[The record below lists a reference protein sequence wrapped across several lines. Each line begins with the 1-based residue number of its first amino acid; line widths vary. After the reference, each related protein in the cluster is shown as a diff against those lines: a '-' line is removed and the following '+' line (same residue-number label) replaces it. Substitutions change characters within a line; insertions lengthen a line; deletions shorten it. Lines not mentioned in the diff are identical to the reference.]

1 MINNHEG
8 EDGRRYTYI
17 GLTSL
22 DGIIGKYYWI
32 DGSPLNY
39 TNWKKGRGLG

>member
-1 MINNHEG
+1 MAEEMFDHDEFENA
-8 EDGRRYTYI
+8 YI

-22 DGIIGKYYWI
+22 NSTDGSYTWI

-39 TNWKKGRGLG
+39 TNWMKG